1 MRMLTDTPASKV
13 NAATLAAAVTT
24 LVLYLLK
31 VYVIKDG
38 PDLPVPVELAIG
50 VLITAAVT
58 FVAGYFTP
66 PAGRDQV
73 VDDRGTGPEGGLPP
87 TP

>member
-1 MRMLTDTPASKV
+1 MRMLTDSPAAKV
-13 NAATLAAAVTT
+13 NAATLAAALTT

-31 VYVIKDG
+31 AYVIKDG
-38 PDLPVPVELAIG
+38 PALPEPVELAIG
-50 VLITAAVT
+50 VLITAGIT
-58 FVAGYFTP
+58 FVVGYFTP

-87 TP
+87 TT